1 MNNHDMQDSAIAAP
15 AAGGLG
21 GAGSAMLRIG
31 VFLDG
36 GFLQFVSDHYKYHHE
51 REARLSIRGLHEF
64 VRDEVSRCEGVEKR
78 RCQVVDAHWFRGR
91 YSADQARTKAE
102 DFLYHE
108 RQFDDVLIREGVTMH
123 VLPLAPDHEKIGGVK
138 EKGVDVWFALE
149 AYEMAVLKRFDICVI
164 VAGDRDFVPLARKLA
179 TLGSRVMLLAWNL
192 DNGKTKT
199 SSALIDEVTYPVLM
213 HKLIENPP
221 AERKEIID
229 GIFMPQSS
237 SPGEHSHEQPDQELP
252 VNAQNE
258 QGMMTGTIVTI
269 DQEKRFGFIQPEGGK
284 AREDNY
290 HFRFSNI
297 TDVAPTDLKKG
308 SRVSFYP
315 GKNSGGLEALG
326 VCLC

>member
-1 MNNHDMQDSAIAAP
+1 MSDSFHDHANTSV
-15 AAGGLG
+15 
-21 GAGSAMLRIG
+21 GSAMLRIG

-36 GFLQFVSDHYKYHHE
+36 GFLQFVSDYYKYHHE

-91 YSADQARTKAE
+91 YSADQAREKNN
-102 DFLYHE
+102 DFLYRE

-123 VLPLAPDHEKIGGVK
+123 VLPLAPDHEKSGGVK

-199 SSALIDEVTYPVLM
+199 SSVLIDEVTYPVLM
-213 HKLIENPP
+213 HKLIDNPP
-221 AERKEIID
+221 SEREEIID
-229 GIFMPQSS
+229 ALFDLIWGGIDSFDPDKKTGYILPKGGGEKLYFHIGHFKDPEHVREADLKSGTKVRY
-237 SPGEHSHEQPDQELP
+237 SPGRTKMGAAAFQISL
-252 VNAQNE
+252 
-258 QGMMTGTIVTI
+258 
-269 DQEKRFGFIQPEGGK
+269 R
-284 AREDNY
+284 
-290 HFRFSNI
+290 
-297 TDVAPTDLKKG
+297 
-308 SRVSFYP
+308 
-315 GKNSGGLEALG
+315 
-326 VCLC
+326 